1 MSSKDIYEDM
11 NPDKSNGV
19 TPWLQGG
26 AIGMAMLMVAAAIYG
41 ASGGLM
47 MAVIPSALAI
57 VGWLAE
63 KSKRL
68 IILAAAFPIGLLLA
82 LVTSNQGFL
91 SLALYPAI
99 LLSPLVHFK
108 RAENVL
114 AWRYWAGVA
123 LFSIAGALLFWTFVS
138 SARGNSFMTFQSISV
153 VLMIVSAYFTNPN
166 LPEITRNDKYVF
178 GAAGFFGF
186 FALVSYWLVPDLS
199 GLLIG
204 ATVLI
209 LGVIVFFIVVLMLK
223 YYVNRLT
230 GKSGDQQGEAGTV
243 RGTKIER

>member
-1 MSSKDIYEDM
+1 MSGRDIYEDM

-19 TPWLQGG
+19 IPWLQGG

-41 ASGGLM
+41 VSTSLI
-47 MAVIPSALAI
+47 MAAIASALAI
-57 VGWLAE
+57 VGWLPE
-63 KSKRL
+63 KPKRL
-68 IILAAAFPIGLLLA
+68 IILAAAFPIGLLLT

-114 AWRYWAGVA
+114 AWRYWVGVA

-138 SARGNSFMTFQSISV
+138 SDSKSFLKLQSISA

-178 GAAGFFGF
+178 GAAAFFGF

-199 GLLIG
+199 RVLII
-204 ATVLI
+204 AAVLI
-209 LGVIVFFIVVLMLK
+209 LGAIVFWIVTLMIK
-223 YYVNRLT
+223 YYAHWLT
-230 GKSGDQQGEAGTV
+230 DEPDNKQGEAGTV